1 MSKNVKTMEKDI
13 KKNVKRGQMG
23 EASAIIDYIMYISI
37 VFVFI
42 FGWTSYKKLKD
53 QGDSLVI

>member
-1 MSKNVKTMEKDI
+1 MSRNVKTMEKEI
-13 KKNVKRGQMG
+13 KKNVRKGQMG
-23 EASAIIDYIMYISI
+23 EASAVIDYIMYGSI
-37 VFVFI
+37 VFVFA